1 MKPAPK
7 AKKTVNPAISILEL
21 AHLLVKPLGV
31 VVMVIPNNVLSN
43 TAYRSSRIWLLDT
56 GSVLSVQQFPT
67 TVFKLCDTTVLTSL
81 GKRLMNPRGDIPNA

>member
-7 AKKTVNPAISILEL
+7 AKKTVNLAISILEL

-43 TAYRSSRIWLLDT
+43 TAT
-56 GSVLSVQQFPT
+56 GPPEY
-67 TVFKLCDTTVLTSL
+67 
-81 GKRLMNPRGDIPNA
+81 GY